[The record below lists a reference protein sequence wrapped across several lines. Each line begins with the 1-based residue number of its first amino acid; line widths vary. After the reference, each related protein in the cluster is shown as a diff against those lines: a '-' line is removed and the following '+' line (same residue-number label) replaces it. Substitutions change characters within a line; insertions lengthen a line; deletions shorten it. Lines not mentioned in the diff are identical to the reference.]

1 MYAIIKTGGK
11 QYRVAKDQIIDVEL
25 LNGEAGSDVEFS
37 EVLFVNDG
45 STVKMGAPH
54 VDKGRVVAELLG
66 TVRGPKIT
74 SMKFKRRKG
83 QRTRWGH
90 RQNYSR
96 VRIKEIVS

>member
-11 QYRVAKDQIIDVEL
+11 QYRVTKDQIVDVEL
-25 LNGEAGSDVEFS
+25 VDGEVGGEVEFN

-45 STVKMGAPH
+45 SDVKMGAP
-54 VDKGRVVAELLG
+54 VLDNGVVKAELIG

-96 VRIKEIVS
+96 VRIKEIVG